1 LAIYTPV
8 TRCATPQAQDPR
20 KVLLLASAKS
30 K

>member
-1 LAIYTPV
+1 LAMYTPV
-8 TRCATPQAQDPR
+8 TRCATPQTQDPR